1 MTNSY
6 FLKLHGKPY
15 EPTQFLFVWK
25 EENRSHCQCL
35 YCKDYETAQYITL
48 QLIKDKGYK
57 NVVLYKSG
65 IKLNKTDKRY
75 MYRVYVP
82 IAYYNGNP
90 YELERVVEFN
100 GVAIEI
106 WSDSACDWI
115 ANHADYST
123 AYGETAIVI
132 EDNAKR
138 VYGKNWRQANDHC

>member
-1 MTNSY
+1 MTNPY
-6 FLKLHGKPY
+6 FLKLHGNPY

-65 IKLNKTDKRY
+65 IKLNKTDKWY

-82 IAYYNGNP
+82 VAYYNGNP
-90 YELERVVEFN
+90 YELERVKEFC
-100 GVAIEI
+100 GIAIEI
-106 WSDSACDWI
+106 WSDYWRNWI
-115 ANHADYST
+115 AHYEEYAVCV
-123 AYGETAIVI
+123 GEIVTSI

-138 VYGKNWRQANDHC
+138 VYGKNWRVEK

>member
-1 MTNSY
+1 MTKPY
-6 FLKLHGKPY
+6 FLKLHGNTY

-35 YCKDYETAQYITL
+35 YCKDYETAQYISL

-65 IKLNKTDKRY
+65 IKLNKTDKCY

-82 IAYYNGNP
+82 VAYYNGNL
-90 YELERVVEFN
+90 YELERVKEFY
-100 GVAIEI
+100 GTAIEI
-106 WSDSACDWI
+106 WADDRCNWSA
-115 ANHADYST
+115 NYEDYEEC
-123 AYGETAIVI
+123 YGELRIAI

-138 VYGKNWRQANDHC
+138 VYGKNWRVEK

>member
-1 MTNSY
+1 MTKPY
-6 FLKLHGKPY
+6 FLKLHGNTY

-35 YCKDYETAQYITL
+35 YCKDYETAQYISL

-65 IKLNKTDKRY
+65 IKLIKTDKCY

-82 IAYYNGNP
+82 VAYYNGNL
-90 YELERVVEFN
+90 YELERVKEFY
-100 GVAIEI
+100 GTAIEI
-106 WSDSACDWI
+106 WTDDRRNWSA
-115 ANHADYST
+115 NYEDYEEC
-123 AYGETAIVI
+123 YGELRTAI

-138 VYGKNWRQANDHC
+138 VYGKNWRVEK

>member
-1 MTNSY
+1 MTKPY
-6 FLKLHGKPY
+6 FLKLHGNTY

-35 YCKDYETAQYITL
+35 YCKDYETAQYISL

-65 IKLNKTDKRY
+65 IKLNKTDKSY

-82 IAYYNGNP
+82 VAYYNGNL
-90 YELERVVEFN
+90 YELERVKEFY
-100 GVAIEI
+100 GTAIEI
-106 WSDSACDWI
+106 WTDDRRNWSA
-115 ANHADYST
+115 NYEDYEECYEELR
-123 AYGETAIVI
+123 AAI

-138 VYGKNWRQANDHC
+138 VYGKNWRVEK

>member
-1 MTNSY
+1 MTKPY
-6 FLKLHGKPY
+6 FLKLHGNTY

-35 YCKDYETAQYITL
+35 YCKDYETAQYISL

-65 IKLNKTDKRY
+65 IKLNKTDKCY

-82 IAYYNGNP
+82 VAYYNGNP
-90 YELERVVEFN
+90 YEMERVKEFY
-100 GVAIEI
+100 GTAIEI
-106 WSDSACDWI
+106 WADDRRNWSA
-115 ANHADYST
+115 NYEDYEEC
-123 AYGETAIVI
+123 YGELAIAI

-138 VYGKNWRQANDHC
+138 VYGKNWRVEK

>member
-1 MTNSY
+1 MTKPY
-6 FLKLHGKPY
+6 FLKLHGNTY

-35 YCKDYETAQYITL
+35 YCKDYETAQYISL

-65 IKLNKTDKRY
+65 IKLNKTDKCH

-82 IAYYNGNP
+82 VAYYNGNL
-90 YELERVVEFN
+90 YELERVKEFY
-100 GVAIEI
+100 GTAIEI
-106 WSDSACDWI
+106 WTDDRRNWSA
-115 ANHADYST
+115 NYEDYEECYEELRT
-123 AYGETAIVI
+123 AI

-138 VYGKNWRQANDHC
+138 VYGKNWRVEK